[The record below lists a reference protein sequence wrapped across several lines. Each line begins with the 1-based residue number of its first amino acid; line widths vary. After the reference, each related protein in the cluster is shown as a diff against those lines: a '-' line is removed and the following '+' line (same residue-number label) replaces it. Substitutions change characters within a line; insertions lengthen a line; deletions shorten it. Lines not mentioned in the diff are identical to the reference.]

1 MGSDTEKS
9 WVWSAHGGLCRH
21 SMRSSVWEGE
31 PGRTGQL
38 RGRYATGDV
47 VGLLLDLSSAD
58 GDGELVA
65 LKDGEELGTLVYVRR
80 GWPPA
85 PRPPPPAPRPPPPA
99 PRPPPPG
106 NVCCSCRK

>member
-1 MGSDTEKS
+1 VGSDTEKS

-47 VGLLLDLSSAD
+47 VGLLLDLSGAD

-65 LKDGEELGTLVYVRR
+65 LKDGEELGTLVYVGR
-80 GWPPA
+80 GRLPPLQLGPFGLGFPSA
-85 PRPPPPAPRPPPPA
+85 TSVVP
-99 PRPPPPG
+99 
-106 NVCCSCRK
+106 SICRK